1 MCTHAEMERNGKWV
15 LEGVC
20 TDISQQLCKLYIPCF
35 KAMEKNHVAFMLKM
49 PHATYSTCKWH

>member
-20 TDISQQLCKLYIPCF
+20 TDISQQLCKLYILCF
-35 KAMEKNHVAFMLKM
+35 KAKEKN
-49 PHATYSTCKWH
+49 PQ